1 MNQLE
6 ALTTWYRN
14 LEPREKLLVAVTSV
28 ILLITIFYIAI
39 WEPVYNGLDQQ
50 QKLYNSQQNTLLWMQ
65 QASAEVKALKRSGAS
80 AKKRNSN
87 QPVSL
92 IIEQSASTAGL
103 KKNLSKLESSG
114 KTGAQAKLEAVSFDQ
129 MLIWINALKRN
140 NGVIISSANIERA
153 DKPGTVNARL
163 SFSK

>member
-6 ALTTWYRN
+6 ALNFWYKN
-14 LEPREKLLVAVTSV
+14 LEPREKLLVIITSV

-39 WEPVYNGLDQQ
+39 WEPVYDGLEEQ
-50 QKLYNSQQNTLLWMQ
+50 QKLYNSQQNILLWMK
-65 QASAEVKALKRSGAS
+65 QASAEVKALKRSGAR
-80 AKKRNSN
+80 ANKRSSN

-114 KTGAQAKLEAVSFDQ
+114 KTGAQAKLETASFDQ

-140 NGVIISSANIERA
+140 NGVIITSANIERA

-163 SFSK
+163 SFNR

>member
-14 LEPREKLLVAVTSV
+14 LEPREKLLVAITSV
-28 ILLITIFYIAI
+28 ILLITIFYIAV

-80 AKKRNSN
+80 ATKRNSN

-153 DKPGTVNARL
+153 DIPGTVNARL

>member
-1 MNQLE
+1 MNQIE
-6 ALTTWYRN
+6 AINFWYKN
-14 LEPREKLLVAVTSV
+14 LEPREKLLVAITSA
-28 ILLITIFYIAI
+28 ILLLTIFYLAI
-39 WEPVYNGLDQQ
+39 WEPVHNGLDEQRR
-50 QKLYNSQQNTLLWMQ
+50 LYNSQQNTLLWMQ

-80 AKKRNSN
+80 ANKRNSN

-114 KTGAQAKLEAVSFDQ
+114 KTGAQAKLEMVSFDQ
-129 MLIWINALKRN
+129 MIIWINALKRN
-140 NGVIISSANIERA
+140 NGVIITSANIERA

-163 SFSK
+163 SFNR